1 MNTRARDPY
10 GLIIVNLT
18 QNDKKQLMRQK
29 GGWILKRI
37 YKPDISHFST
47 FKGKGLHIGKDIWQ
61 RETLVIDIQIQDL
74 FWQILF
80 STSKVLDFF
89 DSSSEFLLMS
99 ITLLGQTLTNCS
111 PPTNRDKLSGP
122 TRKAQ
127 QTGFQKGR
135 DISQG
140 LGGTTSFQC
149 CSFHHCLLVVFVFVS
164 VSHFVF
170 DLVECLHFHRVAHS
184 NTGTVFVFEFVIVF
198 VLKLVFELVECLH
211 FRVAHFT
218 TGTVPPTALQ
228 WLFNFCKVNWH

>member
-29 GGWILKRI
+29 GGWILKRF
-37 YKPDISHFST
+37 YKPDISPFST
-47 FKGKGLHIGKDIWQ
+47 FKEKSFAYWKRHLTKGDCDWHSNLGSLLTN
-61 RETLVIDIQIQDL
+61 TLFQ
-74 FWQILF
+74 
-80 STSKVLDFF
+80 VLDFF

-149 CSFHHCLLVVFVFVS
+149 CSFHHCL
-164 VSHFVF
+164 
-170 DLVECLHFHRVAHS
+170 
-184 NTGTVFVFEFVIVF
+184 
-198 VLKLVFELVECLH
+198 
-211 FRVAHFT
+211 
-218 TGTVPPTALQ
+218 
-228 WLFNFCKVNWH
+228 

>member
-1 MNTRARDPY
+1 MTNT
-10 GLIIVNLT
+10 
-18 QNDKKQLMRQK
+18 
-29 GGWILKRI
+29 
-37 YKPDISHFST
+37 
-47 FKGKGLHIGKDIWQ
+47 
-61 RETLVIDIQIQDL
+61 L
-74 FWQILF
+74 FQ
-80 STSKVLDFF
+80 VLDFF

-127 QTGFQKGR
+127 QTGFRKGR